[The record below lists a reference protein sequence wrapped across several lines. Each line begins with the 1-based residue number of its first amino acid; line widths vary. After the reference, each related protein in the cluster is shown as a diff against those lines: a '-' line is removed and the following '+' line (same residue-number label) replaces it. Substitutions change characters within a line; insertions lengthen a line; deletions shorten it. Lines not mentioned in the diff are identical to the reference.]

1 MLKITFEIYLEFSVV
16 TSKSML
22 NWILK
27 NEEKFDFE
35 RKFIWEIIFNLLL
48 KIENV
53 EEEEVDVDFKNKILK
68 KNEERT
74 IELKRKFPK
83 LFIQ

>member
-35 RKFIWEIIFNLLL
+35 RKFIWEIIFNLFL